1 MVVSRG
7 SRIKGSIGIRA
18 KLALVIILF
27 IIAAVGAV
35 EVYSYRA
42 RVLKIEKAIHEEQ
55 QNASVLIAARLETEI
70 AKTVSALEMAAG
82 NSAFKS
88 EDQNV
93 LVKTLQGIK
102 EQNKIFST
110 VFLADAALNKLNE
123 KGETSSL
130 AGREYMQ
137 EVKKTQATVISREI
151 LISQATQK
159 PSLMVATP
167 VKIPGAPEKYL
178 GISVNIDNLQGIV
191 NAGQK
196 SDSNYSFAFDG
207 KNGLV
212 FAHPLQEYI
221 GSLKLINP
229 DEKDK
234 TLVGPELQAMAK
246 NAAEGRSGDQVYTF
260 KGTKI
265 ICAYTNIPGTSL
277 GVATRMTYAE
287 ALEPVRQERNSALI
301 ITLVTALLGA
311 VVALLGAK
319 YIADPIRR
327 LAKQAAVIASG
338 DFTQTETMK
347 VKGRDE
353 IGRLQQNF
361 KDMAGMLR
369 STMEKIGEAA
379 ARIASASEELEV
391 SVEQSA
397 QGSGQVAETI
407 SLVASGA
414 MEQAK
419 TVEAAVQTVQGIEEK
434 INAIAKHTAAVE
446 EVSKVS
452 ASAASTGGEALREAV
467 SSIANLNEIVRD
479 TAENI
484 HSLGTFSARISLIA
498 DTITGIASQTNLLA
512 LNAAIEAARAGV
524 HGRGFAVV
532 ADEVRKLAE
541 GAEVSAGSIAGIIV
555 EIQAQIKIAIERMDQ
570 SAAEALKGQ
579 EVVSAASASLSAI
592 QQQIDDV
599 YHSVQGIAESV
610 QSLSLSS
617 GQVTAAVEK
626 IRDISRETAAGSQTI
641 SAAAEEQSAGMQEI
655 ASSAEDL
662 AQLSGQL
669 EAALKQYKF

>member
-1 MVVSRG
+1 MAISRESG
-7 SRIKGSIGIRA
+7 NKGSIGIRA
-18 KLALVIILF
+18 KLALIIILF

-35 EVYSYRA
+35 EVYSYHA
-42 RVLKIEKAIHEEQ
+42 RVLKIEKAAREEQ

-88 EDQNV
+88 EDRNV
-93 LVKTLQGIK
+93 LVESLQAVK

-110 VFLADAALNKLNE
+110 VFLADASLNKLNE

-137 EVKKTQATVISREI
+137 EVKKSQKTVISREI
-151 LISQATQK
+151 LISQSTQK
-159 PSLMVATP
+159 PSLMVAAP
-167 VKIPGAPEKYL
+167 VKVSGAPERYL

-234 TLVGPELQAMAK
+234 ALVGPELQAMAQK
-246 NAAEGRSGDQVYTF
+246 AVEGRSGSQIYTF
-260 KGTKI
+260 NGTKI

-277 GVATRMTYAE
+277 GVATRMTYNE
-287 ALEPVRQERNSALI
+287 ALEPVRQERNSAFIVTLI
-301 ITLVTALLGA
+301 TALIGA
-311 VVALLGAK
+311 GIALMGAK

-327 LAKQAAVIASG
+327 VADQATIIASG

-361 KDMAGMLR
+361 KDMAGRLR

-397 QGSGQVAETI
+397 QGSSQVASTI
-407 SLVASGA
+407 AFVASGA
-414 MEQAK
+414 REQAK
-419 TVEAAVQTVQGIEEK
+419 TVEDAVETVRGIEEK
-434 INAIAKHTAAVE
+434 IKDIAKHTSAVE
-446 EVSKVS
+446 QVSKVS
-452 ASAASTGGEALREAV
+452 ASAAATGGEALRQAV
-467 SSIANLNEIVRD
+467 SSIANINGIVQD

-484 HSLGTFSARISLIA
+484 RNLETFSDRISLIA

-541 GAEVSAGSIAGIIV
+541 EAEVSAGSIAGIIV
-555 EIQAQIKIAIERMDQ
+555 EIQAQIKVAVERMDQ
-570 SAAEALKGQ
+570 SAAEVFKGQ
-579 EVVSAASASLSAI
+579 EVVSAASESLSAI
-592 QQQIDDV
+592 RQQIDNV
-599 YHSVQGIAESV
+599 YHSVQGIAGNV
-610 QSLSLSS
+610 QVLSLSS
-617 GQVTAAVEK
+617 GKVTVAVER
-626 IRDISRETAAGSQTI
+626 IRDISRETAAGSRTI

-669 EAALKQYKF
+669 ETALKQYKF